1 LLYTCLQKQL
11 QAIPENEASKY
22 AFDLKLQIDAEA
34 NAAVLDRCHQ
44 YMQGNGELV
53 GVIRTRWR
61 EMYQKQPAKLTPDAI
76 DQGVVAVLTR
86 VLKQRSVL
94 SCSWLLESD
103 VCCFLLT
110 AGSRHSRPSTA
121 ASRPWL
127 SLHQRTKLVSNR
139 RTVLARR
146 SFLQH
151 SRKRSPFCLPWL
163 LAGCHAA
170 SQAVAQLQRP
180 HHVESRSDS

>member
-1 LLYTCLQKQL
+1 LQKQL

-22 AFDLKLQIDAEA
+22 AFDLKLQIDAEV

-61 EMYQKQPAKLTPDAI
+61 EMYQKQPTKLTPDAI

-94 SCSWLLESD
+94 SCSWLLER
-103 VCCFLLT
+103 CLLFSPHCRFKT
-110 AGSRHSRPSTA
+110 LKAKYRSEQAVVVAAPADKARVEQENRARTQVVPPTLSQALTILSSVAARRLSRSVASCGTTLA
-121 ASRPWL
+121 TASR
-127 SLHQRTKLVSNR
+127 
-139 RTVLARR
+139 
-146 SFLQH
+146 
-151 SRKRSPFCLPWL
+151 
-163 LAGCHAA
+163 
-170 SQAVAQLQRP
+170 
-180 HHVESRSDS
+180 